1 MIEIV
6 NYKSEWKEAFKQLN
20 LSWLTKYNLCEEAD
34 LLVLNNP
41 EQTILEKG
49 GAIFVALSGNEVV
62 GTAAIIPEYDGI
74 YELAKMSVAVNWQ
87 GRGISKLLLEKCL
100 EWAKEKSAVKIEL
113 FSNSQLINALGLYKK
128 YGFADVEVKNSPFVT
143 ADIKMELV
151 L

>member
-1 MIEIV
+1 LIEIV

-49 GAIFVALSGNEVV
+49 GTIFLALSGIEVV
-62 GTAAIIPEYDGI
+62 GTAAMIPEHEGI
-74 YELAKMSVAVNWQ
+74 YELAKMSVAENWQ

-113 FSNSQLINALGLYKK
+113 FSNSQLINALALYKK
-128 YGFADVEVKNSPFVT
+128 YGFADVEVKDSPFVT